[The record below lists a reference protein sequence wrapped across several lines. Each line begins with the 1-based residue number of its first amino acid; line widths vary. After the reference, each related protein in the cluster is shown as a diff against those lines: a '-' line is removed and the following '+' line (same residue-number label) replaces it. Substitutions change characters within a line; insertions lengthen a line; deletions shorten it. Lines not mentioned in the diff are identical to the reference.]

1 MMQEEYSTSTDAQA
15 LLEALDCLFRHI
27 NRQIYCQNRRRATL
41 GHGRGRLL
49 RLLAQEEGMT
59 QSALANAAHLR
70 PPTVAEL
77 LEKMESCGYITRER
91 DVEDRRRSLVSIT
104 QSGREA
110 VQLAY
115 DQRGQFAQALF
126 SGLSQEEIAAML
138 ATVEKLNEQLRNE
151 EEPAPA
157 PLPPFGCEGYPGNF
171 LPRLPMPV
179 RTAADTKCRIMARTA
194 ADTKCRITAR
204 TAADTKCRITA
215 RTAADTKCR
224 ITARTAADTKCRIR
238 AILRMIKVP
247 GKDGHVPSKSNIP

>member
-157 PLPPFGCEGYPGNF
+157 PLPPFGCEGYPGEF
-171 LPRLPMPV
+171 PPPPPHACPHGCGHEMPHHGPHGCGHEMPHHGPH
-179 RTAADTKCRIMARTA
+179 DCRHEMPHHGPHG
-194 ADTKCRITAR
+194 CGHEMPHHGPHG
-204 TAADTKCRITA
+204 CGHE
-215 RTAADTKCR
+215 
-224 ITARTAADTKCRIR
+224 
-238 AILRMIKVP
+238 MPHP
-247 GKDGHVPSKSNIP
+247 GHPEDD